1 MILDGIDL
9 TIESGE
15 FVALLGPSGTGK
27 TTLLRIL
34 GHLEDATSG
43 EATIAQRT
51 SGGVPGATAD
61 PGPAGLAQRGP
72 RRRWRRRQQEAA
84 FAALDEV
91 GLQQKASAWPK
102 VLSGGEAQRV
112 GLARALYR
120 SPDLLLLDEPFGA
133 LDAFTRRKAQDLV
146 LTLWQ
151 EHQPGVL
158 LVTHDVEESLLLA
171 DRVIVLGGGHIR
183 RTSGWTSPR
192 PRDTTSVAFNEI
204 KREVLAHLGH
214 VSPHL
219 RRDNPLHRDH
229 GEKLRN
235 HLMKRLLTPLI
246 ALALAATAGC
256 AAFGTDD
263 GSSADGTTKL
273 TISYQDTA
281 FPALIEASGVLEDA
295 DFDVEWVNLT
305 GPAANLQALYSGAI
319 DLGHMGDT
327 SLTIEQAN
335 SKTEWTADNAP
346 LEIVAGW
353 RNPHTEEYA
362 PLVTAVRTRPASTT
376 SSGPRA
382 TPGASTSAATTTPS
396 TSSPSSRR
404 A

>member
-1 MILDGIDL
+1 MTATDLSSDAPLIEDRTDHTGEPVVGLRNLSKSYGDQVILDGIDL
-9 TIESGE
+9 TIERGE

-51 SGGVPGATAD
+51 SVVFQEPR
-61 PGPAGLAQRGP
+61 LIQAQRV
-72 RRRWRRRQQEAA
+72 WRNVVLADGRNAASRKRA

-91 GLQQKASAWPK
+91 GLLPKATAWPK

-151 EHQPGVL
+151 DHQPGVL

-171 DRVIVLGGGHIR
+171 DRVIVLGGGHIQADIR
-183 RTSGWTSPR
+183 MDVPR

-219 RRDNPLHRDH
+219 SVDNPLHRDH
-229 GEKLRN
+229 GK
-235 HLMKRLLTPLI
+235 
-246 ALALAATAGC
+246 
-256 AAFGTDD
+256 
-263 GSSADGTTKL
+263 SYGTT
-273 TISYQDTA
+273 S
-281 FPALIEASGVLEDA
+281 
-295 DFDVEWVNLT
+295 
-305 GPAANLQALYSGAI
+305 
-319 DLGHMGDT
+319 
-327 SLTIEQAN
+327 
-335 SKTEWTADNAP
+335 
-346 LEIVAGW
+346 
-353 RNPHTEEYA
+353 
-362 PLVTAVRTRPASTT
+362 
-376 SSGPRA
+376 
-382 TPGASTSAATTTPS
+382 
-396 TSSPSSRR
+396 
-404 A
+404 